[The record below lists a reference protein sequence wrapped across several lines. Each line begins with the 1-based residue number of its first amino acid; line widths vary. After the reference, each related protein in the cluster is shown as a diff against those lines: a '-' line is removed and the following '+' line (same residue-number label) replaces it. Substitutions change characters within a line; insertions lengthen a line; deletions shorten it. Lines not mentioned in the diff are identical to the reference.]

1 VRDDGPLELE
11 RHVDA
16 YLAIRVAVG
25 LTNTRH
31 GRGLR
36 DFIAYAKNTGAAD
49 GSPIRAA
56 TAVSWAWD
64 HAPTM
69 CGIRGRGDRL
79 IVVRGF
85 LNYLA
90 AVIPGT
96 EVPGSR
102 VIAVGRRRRPYVF
115 SDEEMM
121 TLINSASRP
130 NPRVLFRPTVL
141 STMLGLLAT
150 TGLRV
155 GEACRLT
162 MADVRLGDAHPHLQ
176 ILQTKLHKSRIVPIH
191 ATVVAALS
199 GYLEE
204 RRAHECDTWG
214 DRLFVNRDGRP
225 LDVHDLGRWFAS
237 LCQSLGIEPV
247 NTHDRR
253 PCLTSFRHA
262 FAVRRLCE
270 WHSAGLDVQSL
281 PPTLAVYLGHVGP
294 ESSYWYLSATPDLLR
309 AVGARFTLDRS
320 AGGEG

>member
-1 VRDDGPLELE
+1 MTGPLEFE
-11 RHVDA
+11 RHVDD
-16 YLAIRVAVG
+16 YLAIRKAVG

-36 DFIAYAKNTGAAD
+36 DFIAYAKNIGATD

-64 HAPTM
+64 QAPAT

-79 IVVRGF
+79 ILVRGF

-90 AVIPGT
+90 AIIPGT

-102 VIAVGRRRRPYVF
+102 VIAAGRRRRPYVF
-115 SDEEMM
+115 SDDEMT
-121 TLINSASRP
+121 TLINSARQQNSYVP
-130 NPRVLFRPTVL
+130 FRPIVL
-141 STMLGLLAT
+141 STMLGLLGS
-150 TGLRV
+150 TGVRV

-162 MADVRLGDAHPHLQ
+162 IADVRLADAHPHLQ

-199 GYLEE
+199 GYFEE
-204 RRAHECDTWG
+204 RRAHERDTWG

-225 LDVHDLGRWFAS
+225 LDVHDLGRWFTS
-237 LCQSLGIEPV
+237 LCQSVGIEPA
-247 NTHDRR
+247 NPQDRR
-253 PCLTSFRHA
+253 PCLTSFRHT

-281 PPTLAVYLGHVGP
+281 LPTLAVYLGHVGP

-309 AVGARFTLDRS
+309 AAGARFTLDRS